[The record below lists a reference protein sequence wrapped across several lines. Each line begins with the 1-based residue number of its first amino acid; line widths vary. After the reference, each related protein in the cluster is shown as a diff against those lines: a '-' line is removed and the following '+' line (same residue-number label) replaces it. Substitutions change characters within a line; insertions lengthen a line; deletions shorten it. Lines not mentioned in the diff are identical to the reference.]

1 MIAPGQMSRVLIT
14 GGSGL
19 IGQQLCNHLQ
29 QRGYEVALLG
39 RSNSDHSNTLSYTW
53 NLYRNEI
60 DRDAINNCDFIIHLA
75 GTNIG
80 AKRWTSKRKDE
91 IINSRVK
98 SIDLIF
104 NNLNRK
110 STKLKAFISA
120 SAIGYYGALTS
131 EHIFI
136 ETDPPAGDFLGQV
149 CKKWE
154 DAADKFTS
162 AGIRTV
168 KLRTGVVLSKQGG
181 ALAKLQKPVQW
192 GVASAIG
199 SGKQYMPWIHKDDLC
214 AMYIHALENIQMEG
228 AYNAVAPEHVSNKT
242 FTERLAQVLG
252 KPFWLPN
259 IPAFVMKLMF
269 GKMAR
274 MLLEGSRVSSEK
286 IEAAGY
292 KYQFPDL
299 NKAFKELYSKRELFP

>member
-1 MIAPGQMSRVLIT
+1 MKPPQQISRVLIT

-19 IGQQLCNHLQ
+19 IGQQLCKRLQ

-39 RSNSDHSNTLSYTW
+39 RSKSAQSNAPSYTW
-53 NLYRNEI
+53 NLHRNEI

-80 AKRWTSKRKDE
+80 AKRWTRKRKQE

-98 SIDLIF
+98 SADLIF

-110 STKLKAFISA
+110 DTRLMGFISS
-120 SAIGYYGALTS
+120 SAIGYYGARTTG
-131 EHIFI
+131 HIFK
-136 ETDPPAGDFLGQV
+136 ETDPPAGDFLGKV
-149 CKKWE
+149 CKEWE

-162 AGIRTV
+162 IGIRTV

-181 ALAKLQKPVQW
+181 ALSKLQVLVQW
-192 GVASAIG
+192 GLASAIG
-199 SGKQYMPWIHKDDLC
+199 SGKQYMPWIHVDDLC
-214 AMYIHALENIQMEG
+214 NMYINTLENFQMEG
-228 AYNAVAPEHVSNKT
+228 AYNAVAPEHVTNKA
-242 FTERLAQVLG
+242 FTRKLAQVLG

-259 IPAFVMKLMF
+259 IPSFVMKLMF
-269 GKMAR
+269 GKMAV

-286 IEAAGY
+286 MEAAGY
-292 KYQFPDL
+292 KFQFPELDS
-299 NKAFKELYSKRELFP
+299 AFMELY